1 MVRRQLEAR
10 GIRDPRVLAAMR
22 RVPREMFVPADLA
35 REAYIDAPL
44 PIGHGQTISQPYIV
58 ALMAEAAGLAPGDRV
73 LDVGTGSG
81 YAAAVYAAV
90 GAEVWSIE
98 RVSTLAERARE
109 ALAAAGAERV
119 RVVIGDGALGLPEH
133 APFDAILA
141 AAAGRRIP
149 APWPEQLTDAGRIV
163 MPIED
168 RWGAQRLVRVTRR
181 GDLEDLGEVRFVPLH
196 GAR

>member
-10 GIRDPRVLAAMR
+10 GIRDPRVLDAMG

-58 ALMAEAAGLAPGDRV
+58 ALMAEAAGLAP
-73 LDVGTGSG
+73 
-81 YAAAVYAAV
+81 
-90 GAEVWSIE
+90 
-98 RVSTLAERARE
+98 
-109 ALAAAGAERV
+109 
-119 RVVIGDGALGLPEH
+119 
-133 APFDAILA
+133 
-141 AAAGRRIP
+141 
-149 APWPEQLTDAGRIV
+149 
-163 MPIED
+163 D

>member
-1 MVRRQLEAR
+1 MVRRQLEGR
-10 GIRDPRVLAAMR
+10 GIRDPRVLDAMR

-98 RVSTLAERARE
+98 RVPALAERARE

-119 RVVIGDGALGLPEH
+119 RVVIGDGSLGLPDH

-163 MPIED
+163 MPLED